1 MIYGEANS
9 VYVVIVGIAFGL
21 IIIAWAAIDIRRHR
35 KEREQYINEHLK
47 SCNQYTN
54 VNISP
59 PPHFQCKCFCDP
71 KLAADQMGEMWARPK
86 NDSPATDGGAL

>member
-21 IIIAWAAIDIRRHR
+21 IIIAWAAIDIWWKKRRAV
-35 KEREQYINEHLK
+35 NT
-47 SCNQYTN
+47 YTN
-54 VNISP
+54 VDWSRPLPSP
-59 PPHFQCKCFCDP
+59 KKCFCDP